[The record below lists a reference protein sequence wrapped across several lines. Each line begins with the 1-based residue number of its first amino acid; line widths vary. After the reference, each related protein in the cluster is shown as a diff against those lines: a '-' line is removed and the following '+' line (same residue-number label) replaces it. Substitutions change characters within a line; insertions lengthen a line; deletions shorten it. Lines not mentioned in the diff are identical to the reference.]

1 MPEFDSGSLRSCR
14 DIPLVRGRIN
24 QVEVVYDTVVEGG
37 QAPGLVTE
45 VPLHGDNASTL
56 LIAAEAYSRHE

>member
-1 MPEFDSGSLRSCR
+1 
-14 DIPLVRGRIN
+14 
-24 QVEVVYDTVVEGG
+24 VEVVYDTVVEGG

-45 VPLHGDNASTL
+45 VPLHGDNPSTL